1 MHYIDECLIFVGV
14 IGLVWYAAWLIVVRE
29 GPELD
34 RHISPEELQYI
45 QESLGTQSVK
55 VSFEFVILKHYSL
68 FFLLL

>member
-1 MHYIDECLIFVGV
+1 MYFNNQCLMLSGV

-45 QESLGTQSVK
+45 QESLGTQSAK
-55 VSFEFVILKHYSL
+55 VRSNFVIL
-68 FFLLL
+68 